1 MANDNLRLYPI
12 YACLTACSFWLPVF
26 FLYFAERV
34 GLRELLWLEA
44 VYYACVVLAE
54 VPSGYFSDRYGRRR
68 TLLASTGCLTAAYA
82 LFVFAEA
89 FAALAL
95 AQALLGFGYA
105 LNSGTDTAFHS
116 DSLDEAGLGE
126 QYGEREAKT
135 RSLAFFVAAVAM
147 PVGAGVAALE
157 TRFAYGLNLLT
168 AAGSFAVA
176 MSFTEPARAARDQA
190 LDSARAFRRQLAE
203 CAGDLRD
210 PTTAWIFY
218 YAVFMTVL
226 NHIPYEFYQS
236 RIESWTGPGSSW
248 APLISGLIL
257 SAGQLA
263 AAAASRVSIR
273 VSRRFGDRPA
283 LLSTLALQTAVIGVM
298 GALVHPIVAAVIVLR
313 SVPDAVGA
321 PILLARVAEKVPS
334 LRRAT
339 FLSLQSLAGRLA
351 YSLWLLAMSVVVGG
365 PPAGDEVPALLF
377 LGAGLGVAGGLVFA
391 FLSRRL
397 R

>member
-1 MANDNLRLYPI
+1 VLGQEMLEIDLRTGAASSIWPETIFQVQSQNTSTPDIAAN
-12 YACLTACSFWLPVF
+12 
-26 FLYFAERV
+26 
-34 GLRELLWLEA
+34 
-44 VYYACVVLAE
+44 
-54 VPSGYFSDRYGRRR
+54 PSGFFPRFPLSINYAPNVDRLIFDGVV
-68 TLLASTGCLTAAYA
+68 SPIDGNAA
-82 LFVFAEA
+82 
-89 FAALAL
+89 
-95 AQALLGFGYA
+95 
-105 LNSGTDTAFHS
+105 
-116 DSLDEAGLGE
+116 
-126 QYGEREAKT
+126 
-135 RSLAFFVAAVAM
+135 SLAFFVAAVAM

-283 LLSTLALQTAVIGVM
+283 LLSTLALQTAVIGAM

-365 PPAGDEVPALLF
+365 PPAGDEIPALLF
-377 LGAGLGVAGGLVFA
+377 LGAGLGVAGGLAFA